1 MKKEFIPKYIKD
13 PKVRAETLEIEIL
26 EKNVVFLMNKNLV
39 DGRHI
44 YNQIVIDREEIKEF
58 MEEAL

>member
-26 EKNVVFLMNKNLV
+26 EKSVVFLMDKNLV
-39 DGRHI
+39 DGRYI
-44 YNQIVIDREEIKEF
+44 YNQIVIAKDEIKEF
-58 MEEAL
+58 LEEAL

>member
-26 EKNVVFLMNKNLV
+26 EKSVVFLMDKNLV

-44 YNQIVIDREEIKEF
+44 YNQIVIDKAEIKKF
-58 MEEAL
+58 MDDVL